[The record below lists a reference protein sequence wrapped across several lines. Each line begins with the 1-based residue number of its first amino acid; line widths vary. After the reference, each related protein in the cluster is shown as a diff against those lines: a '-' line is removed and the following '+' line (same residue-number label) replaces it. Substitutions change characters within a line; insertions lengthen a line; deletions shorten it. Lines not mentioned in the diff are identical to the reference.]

1 MLSIAIFQEK
11 VEFINIS
18 IIFTNRK
25 NDFKTKLIFQ
35 NNEHCDMVCTIG
47 SKFLAFSCL
56 SIFFL
61 MSLQV
66 TFTFIKKSY

>member
-18 IIFTNRK
+18 IIFTDRK

-35 NNEHCDMVCTIG
+35 NMVCTIG

-66 TFTFIKKSY
+66 TCV